1 MFLVESLYTHTRD
14 QVQLHISFIVVV
26 VVVVVWE
33 EVKIPSLI
41 RQPNVSS
48 RSS

>member
-26 VVVVVWE
+26 VVVWE